1 MLNLSKAIFKAAMMP
16 AKTSATS
23 AELREP
29 AWLYSE
35 PFRMRGCQRALTL
48 NLVTVQL
55 TREVSTYDLN

>member
-1 MLNLSKAIFKAAMMP
+1 MLKLSRVIFKAAMMP

-35 PFRMRGCQRALTL
+35 YQEAL
-48 NLVTVQL
+48 NLITKQL
-55 TREVSTYDLN
+55 TYH